1 MPTIIAYVDHAKQI
15 GGAEKSLVELIAHVD
30 RERFEPVVLHRPGA
44 VWAEEA
50 RQAGA
55 RLSPTVPESAL
66 YEERRTDLAGGP
78 LSGLS
83 RLTRAIG
90 PVRTIAR
97 ELPGLRPAL
106 VHTNSTKMHL
116 MAGAAARLRRLPVV
130 WHMRDLMTEAGARS
144 WLKRAVRIV
153 RPHVIAI
160 SEAVAGQFEGL
171 SCQVHLIPNG
181 IPLERFAPG
190 PPPEGL
196 REQLG
201 LEPGAPVACIVGRLA
216 PWKGHQVLLRAWAR
230 VVERLPE
237 ARLLIVGE
245 VAFWDQ
251 SYEQELQDLAAAMN
265 LDDHVRWLGFRDDVP
280 DLLRLSDLLVL
291 SSIDEPFGRVII
303 EAMAAELPVVATNA
317 GGVPEIV
324 VDGETG
330 LLVPTE
336 EDEPLA
342 EAILEMLG
350 DPGRAQEMAVAGRR
364 RALERFDVRRV
375 AEQVG
380 RVYEEILGTW
390 REAAAKGQ

>member
-1 MPTIIAYVDHAKQI
+1 MPPTIAYVDHAKQI
-15 GGAEKSLVELIAHVD
+15 GGAEKSLVELIAHLD
-30 RERFEPVVLHRPGA
+30 HERFEPVVLHRAGA
-44 VWAEEA
+44 AWAEEA

-55 RLSPTVPESAL
+55 RLSPTLPETAL
-66 YEERRTDLAGGP
+66 YEEKRTDLGGGP
-78 LSGLS
+78 LRGLY
-83 RLTRAIG
+83 RLARAIG
-90 PVRTIAR
+90 PVRAIAR
-97 ELPGLRPAL
+97 ELRRLQPAI

-153 RPHVIAI
+153 RPEVIAI

-171 SCQVHLIPNG
+171 PCQVHLIPNG

-196 REQLG
+196 REELR
-201 LEPGAPVACIVGRLA
+201 LAPGAPVACVVGRLT
-216 PWKGHQVLLRAWAR
+216 PWKGHQPLLRAWAQ
-230 VVERLPE
+230 VVERIPE
-237 ARLLIVGE
+237 ARLLIAGE
-245 VAFWDQ
+245 VAFWDE
-251 SYEQELQDLAAAMN
+251 SYGQELQDLAAAMN
-265 LDDHVRWLGFRDDVP
+265 LEDYVRWLGFRDDVP
-280 DLLRLSDLLVL
+280 DLLRVSDLLVL

-330 LLVPTE
+330 LLVPPG

-342 EAILEMLG
+342 QAILEMLE
-350 DPGRAQEMAVAGRR
+350 DPGRAREMALAGRR

-380 RVYEEILGTW
+380 RVYEEMLSTG
-390 REAAAKGQ
+390 RESRTREQ